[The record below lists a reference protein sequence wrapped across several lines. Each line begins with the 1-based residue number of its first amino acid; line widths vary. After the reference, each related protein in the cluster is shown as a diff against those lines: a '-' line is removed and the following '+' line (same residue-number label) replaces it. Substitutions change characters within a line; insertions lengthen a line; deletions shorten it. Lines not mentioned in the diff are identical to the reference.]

1 MELDQNLHNVI
12 MAELQDEWEE
22 NRITHKKSKRI
33 NREGIRS
40 SQISALVA
48 LLIKKGIITEEA

>member
-1 MELDQNLHNVI
+1 MELDQNLHSAT
-12 MAELQDEWEE
+12 MAELQDEWEG
-22 NRITHKKSKRI
+22 NLVTHGRYKLLDQA
-33 NREGIRS
+33 GIRS